1 MFSFP
6 KRRSFPLVLQRDL
19 SECGSACLAMI
30 FRFHGLKNIQ
40 QPLREMTAVGRSGT
54 TMYHMSEVA
63 ERFGFEVDGYHLG
76 KFEMLEQIPLP
87 CIAHYESN
95 HFVVIYRVGPDK
107 ISIADP
113 AYGKT
118 TLTKQEY
125 YQKCNGVVL
134 TLKPRADL
142 FQDADIQEI
151 LRRSERR
158 TRSVFRH
165 FYWETLKPFR
175 RVALAVLV
183 TSCVLQL
190 LSLLLPFFTQT
201 ILDQVLVHQN
211 RKLLF
216 AILAGLTAVFSLQ
229 VGLSYFQNLLLAQFK
244 VQFELDFFS
253 KFFYHLIRLK
263 TSYFDAHKR
272 EDFINRFHE
281 NLKIRGLFSQ
291 SVLQSLVDSVFAVN
305 FLIALFLYNPT
316 LAAIALVFILF
327 YLSVTLI
334 YTPLLR
340 RLEDKIFHENLKSMG
355 GFLDTLL
362 GIQTVKLMALE
373 RIQFWKWR
381 NQYRRTLNKVLQSER
396 TYLNMHTFLNSV
408 YLTGRLSIYWYGAYL
423 TFSGHMTIGQY
434 IAFITIFGMITAS
447 LDSVANLWFLVTETS
462 ITFSK
467 LNDVLIQEPEHAD
480 LLQQQTHLPQP
491 HIRCEQ
497 LSFGYGGGDDR
508 DVLKNINLEIKYGER
523 IGIVGRNGSG
533 KSTLLKLLVK
543 LYTDYQGS
551 VFFNQFEMRDIHPG
565 SLRRAVC
572 MIPQEQHFFNGTIK
586 ENILYGNPDADMEA
600 VIEAAKLADL
610 HDYVSK
616 LYLGYNHVIGE
627 SGSNLSG
634 GQKLKIGFA
643 RLFLQDPDVIFLDE
657 ASSFLDVETERVIME
672 NLYRR
677 FHDRTIVTIAH
688 RLHTLRGLDRIL
700 VLDQG
705 EVVEQGCHQ
714 ALLNERGLYYTF
726 IKTYV
731 DF

>member
-30 FRFHGLKNIQ
+30 FKYHGLKNIQ

-63 ERFGFEVDGYHLG
+63 ERFGFEVDGYHLTE
-76 KFEMLEQIPLP
+76 FAMLGEIPLP

-118 TLTKQEY
+118 TLTKKEY

-134 TLKPRADL
+134 TMTPRTDL
-142 FQDADIQEI
+142 FEDADVQEI
-151 LRRSERR
+151 LRRTERR
-158 TRSVFRH
+158 TRGVFRH
-165 FYWETLKPFR
+165 FYWQTLKPFR

-183 TSCVLQL
+183 TSCILQL

-216 AILAGLTAVFSLQ
+216 AILAGLFAVFSLQ

-253 KFFYHLIRLK
+253 KFFYHLIRLR
-263 TSYFDAHKR
+263 TAYFDAHKR

-291 SVLQSLVDSVFAVN
+291 SVLQSLVNFVFSVN
-305 FLIALFLYNPT
+305 FLIAMFLYNAT
-316 LAAIALVFILF
+316 LAAISLVFIVF
-327 YLSVTLI
+327 YLAITLV
-334 YTPLLR
+334 YTPILR
-340 RLEDKIFHENLKSMG
+340 RLEEKIFHENLKSMG

-373 RIQFWKWR
+373 RIKFWKWR

-396 TYLNMHTFLNSV
+396 TYLNMNTFLNSI
-408 YLTGRLSIYWYGAYL
+408 YLTGRLTVYWYGAYL
-423 TFSGHMTIGQY
+423 TFGGHMTIGQY
-434 IAFITIFGMITAS
+434 IAFITIFGMIMAS
-447 LDSVANLWFLVTETS
+447 LDSVSNLWFLVTETS
-462 ITFSK
+462 ITFDK

-480 LLQQQTHLPQP
+480 LLQQQTHLPSP
-491 HIRCEQ
+491 TIKLENV
-497 LSFGYGGGDDR
+497 SFRYGADDER
-508 DVLKNINLEIKYGER
+508 DVLKNINLEVKYGER

-543 LYTDYQGS
+543 LYTDYQGTIL
-551 VFFNQFEMRDIHPG
+551 FNQYEMRDIHPG

-572 MIPQEQHFFNGTIK
+572 MIPQEQHFFSGTIK
-586 ENILYGNPDADMEA
+586 ENILYGNPDADMDA

-616 LYLGYNHVIGE
+616 LYLGYNHMIGE

-634 GQKLKIGFA
+634 GQRLKIGFA
-643 RLFLQDPDVIFLDE
+643 RLFLQDPEVIFLDE
-657 ASSFLDVETERVIME
+657 ASSFLDVETEAKIMA

-677 FHDRTIVTIAH
+677 FRDRTIITIAH
-688 RLHTLRGLDRIL
+688 RLHTLRALDRIL
-700 VLDQG
+700 VIDQG
-705 EVVEQGCHQ
+705 EIIEQGDHQ